1 MMKSEGGGGVVDG
14 GGGEK
19 DGQFFVD
26 QTTGQYYFQSN
37 DGETMTMVDENDTEA
52 TAGPS
57 GTYKLS
63 KLSIRGVPLPMTL
76 PRWRGRGVRIVKRLI
91 ICFQ

>member
-57 GTYKLS
+57 GTNKLS
-63 KLSIRGVPLPMTL
+63 KLCMQGVPLLQACFLNTF
-76 PRWRGRGVRIVKRLI
+76 WRPSRPNRASYP
-91 ICFQ
+91 